1 MKEAKE
7 CQWMEVVD
15 MVTQKNSFSRRDF
28 LRSVSAATVGTF
40 MLPFNNRDAMSAEE
54 GRIPTRAL
62 GSTGINVP
70 VLSFGGSVNL
80 PQLMLR
86 QAVKWGVTYWDTA
99 HSYMGGNSEK
109 RIGKYLMQYP
119 QDRNRIFLV
128 TKSYAWDDHGM
139 EADLNQSL
147 ERMKTDY
154 VDLFLVHSVSGIDE
168 LNNAKK
174 TWAQKK
180 KAQGKFRLF
189 GFSTHS
195 NMEACMLGA
204 AKLGW
209 IDAIM
214 MSYNF
219 RLMQMDD
226 MKRAVDACANAGIGL
241 VAMKTQGGGS
251 LKTSS
256 ETEPELVDKLLIKG
270 FTSAQAKLKAVWE
283 NPNIASI
290 CSEMPNM
297 RILMENVSAALN
309 RTQLSSGDQKRLQ
322 RYAYET
328 RRDYCKGCAHI
339 CEAAVDREVPI
350 SDLMRYLM
358 YRTSY
363 GDRSRAEQYFNKIS
377 VQRRIKI
384 ANLDF
389 SAAERNCPQQMA
401 IGHIIKTALT
411 EF

>member
-339 CEAAVDREVPI
+339 CEAAVDGEVPI

>member
-1 MKEAKE
+1 MTR
-7 CQWMEVVD
+7 QN
-15 MVTQKNSFSRRDF
+15 TFSRRDF
-28 LRSVSAATVGTF
+28 LIAASAATVGS
-40 MLPFNNRDAMSAEE
+40 LIEPFDNWAAVRSESDQM
-54 GRIPTRAL
+54 PTRPF
-62 GSTGINVP
+62 GNTGIDVP
-70 VLSFGGSVNL
+70 ILSFGGSVNL

-86 QAVKWGVTYWDTA
+86 HAFKWGVTYWDTA

-109 RIGKYLMQYP
+109 RIGKYLMKYP
-119 QDRNRIFLV
+119 QDRNQIFLV
-128 TKSYAWDDHGM
+128 TKSYAWNADGM

-154 VDLFLVHSVSGIDE
+154 VDLFLVHGVTGIAE
-168 LNNAKK
+168 LNDTQK
-174 TWAQKK
+174 TWAEKK
-180 KAQGKFRLF
+180 KVQEKFRLF
-189 GFSTHS
+189 GFSTHQ

-226 MKRAVDACANAGIGL
+226 MKRAVDTCANAGIGL

-251 LKTSS
+251 LKSIS
-256 ETEPELVDKLLIKG
+256 ETEPDLVDKLLKKG

-309 RTQLSSGDQKRLQ
+309 RTRLSSGDQKRLQ
-322 RYAYET
+322 RYAHET

-339 CEAAVDREVPI
+339 CETAVDGEVPI
-350 SDLMRYLM
+350 SDIMRFMM
-358 YRTSY
+358 YWKSY
-363 GDRSRAEQYFNKIS
+363 GNRSRAEQYFNQIS
-377 VQRRIKI
+377 VKRLTEI
-384 ANLDF
+384 AALDY

-401 IGHIIKTALT
+401 IGHIIRTALT
-411 EF
+411 EFHSYIGLC